1 MNLYIVTGT
10 TKGLGKALA
19 DRIAL
24 DSDNQL
30 IALARAPDGDI
41 PGGVRF
47 ELDLEDTAAIDLVAD
62 RVAHRVRGRQFA
74 KAVLINNAGIVVPVA
89 PLERADPYD
98 IERNLVVNL
107 VAPMLLMRRFL
118 ADTEGVATLRRII
131 NISSGA
137 GRRPIQGWG
146 AYCAAKAGLDMATR
160 VVALEA
166 EARGLAVEAVSL
178 APGVIDTPMQAIVRG
193 VAVEDF
199 ADIERFRQMKAE
211 GVLRAAE
218 DVAADILRAEGEGRL
233 KGEPVRDLRD
243 LGGK

>member
-24 DSDNQL
+24 DPDNEL
-30 IALARAPDGDI
+30 IALARAPDGAI

-47 ELDLEDTAAIDLVAD
+47 EVDLADTAALDAAAD
-62 RVAHRVRGRQFA
+62 RIVQRLRGKHYA
-74 KAVLINNAGIVVPVA
+74 KAVLINNAGIVLPVA

-118 ADTEGVATLRRII
+118 ADTEGVATLRRIV

-137 GRRPIQGWG
+137 GRRPIQGWA

-166 EARGLAVEAVSL
+166 EARGSGVEAVSL
-178 APGVIDTPMQAIVRG
+178 APGVIDTPMQGVVRG
-193 VAVEDF
+193 ATAADF
-199 ADIERFRQMKAE
+199 ADVERFRQMKAE

-218 DVAADILRAEGEGRL
+218 DVAADILRAESEGKL
-233 KGEPVRDLRD
+233 KGGAVLDLRE
-243 LGGK
+243 LAA

>member
-24 DSDNQL
+24 DPDNEL

-41 PGGVRF
+41 PGGVLF
-47 ELDLEDTAAIDLVAD
+47 ALALADTAAIDATAD
-62 RVAHRVRGRQFA
+62 RIVQRMRGKRYA
-74 KAVLINNAGIVVPVA
+74 KAVLINNAGIVLPVA

-98 IERNLVVNL
+98 LERNLVVNL
-107 VAPMLLMRRFL
+107 VAPVLLMRRFL
-118 ADTEGVATLRRII
+118 ADTEGVAMLRRII

-137 GRRPIQGWG
+137 GRRPVQGWG

-166 EARGLAVEAVSL
+166 EGRGLAVEAGGP
-178 APGVIDTPMQAIVRG
+178 APGVMGAPRQG
-193 VAVEDF
+193 VVLPAPPDGF
-199 ADIERFRQMKAE
+199 ADEDDVRRMEAE

-218 DVAADILRAEGEGRL
+218 DVAADILRAESAGKL
-233 KGEPVRDLRD
+233 KG
-243 LGGK
+243 